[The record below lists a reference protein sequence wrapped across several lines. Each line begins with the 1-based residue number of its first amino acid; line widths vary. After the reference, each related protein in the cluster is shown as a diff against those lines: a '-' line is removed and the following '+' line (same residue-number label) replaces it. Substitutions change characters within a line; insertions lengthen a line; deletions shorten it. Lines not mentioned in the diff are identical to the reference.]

1 MSEHTHV
8 FCPGCR
14 EDSDTLAARDQSIA
28 ASQEIATEL
37 FDVVEAA
44 GAATPELQRRVRERL
59 AAIGGQPATPDPR
72 DEQIATL
79 REGLAQASE
88 AVAHLLDLYNPDG
101 LDDPGPN
108 IPSDL
113 LRWRALLPPPAA
125 DPETQRKLDCEEICT
140 FTGVTPCAEH
150 RARANQKPAAEG
162 GPIERPC
169 LDCGTLLPR
178 ESSAVR
184 CMDCVEKAQIAHW
197 MAAEGEAGAAGN
209 QARSAVSDT

>member
-1 MSEHTHV
+1 VSEHTHV

-113 LRWRALLPPPAA
+113 LRWRALLAPPAIEQEPAVREGLTAAQMLQQA
-125 DPETQRKLDCEEICT
+125 DRDLVTEIDA
-140 FTGVTPCAEH
+140 V
-150 RARANQKPAAEG
+150 
-162 GPIERPC
+162 
-169 LDCGTLLPR
+169 L
-178 ESSAVR
+178 SAV
-184 CMDCVEKAQIAHW
+184 VGGAG
-197 MAAEGEAGAAGN
+197 EGE
-209 QARSAVSDT
+209 